1 MQQTK
6 QVNNYATA
14 TAEAGAGIGDFI
26 GSYHMDEHKSNLAKA
41 NYYLVLVD
49 GSTEKVIVEQEPIY
63 ILFLN
68 HGMPKLNT
76 WMLKTLI
83 LQTLGEFSKAWE

>member
-6 QVNNYATA
+6 QVNNYATG
-14 TAEAGAGIGDFI
+14 TAEAGTGIGDFI

-49 GSTEKVIVEQEPIY
+49 GSTEKVIVEQEPIN
-63 ILFLN
+63 ILFL
-68 HGMPKLNT
+68 HDGMPKLNT
-76 WMLKTLI
+76 
-83 LQTLGEFSKAWE
+83 